1 MKATEANL
9 LDLMGVAKMQFVI
22 PVYQRVYS
30 WSVKECEVLWDDVMR
45 AGRDDMPHFVG
56 SMLYIPESERSATS
70 ISRVLLIDGQ
80 QRMTTFSLMIAALAD
95 YLESNPDKAG
105 LCERITS
112 LTMTTTTA
120 WRVTSWCFRRTI
132 KRRCSQ
138 SCLDFPCQMKS
149 RIALSRTMRS
159 SAKRCGVPHLI
170 RQGFGRVSTV
180 CRSSTLN
187 SRQV

>member
-30 WSVKECEVLWDDVMR
+30 WSIKECEVLWDDVMR
-45 AGRDDMPHFVG
+45 AGRDGVSHFVG
-56 SMLYIPESERSATS
+56 SMLYIPESESSATS

-95 YLESNPDKAG
+95 YLEGNPDRPASLAISRFQRCG
-105 LCERITS
+105 RTTS
-112 LTMTTTTA
+112 LTMMTTTV
-120 WRVTSWCFRRTI
+120 WRATSWCSRRTI
-132 KRRCSQ
+132 KRRCFP
-138 SCLDFPCQMKS
+138 SCLGLPCQMKN

-159 SAKRCGVPHLI
+159 SVKRCTGNHSTL
-170 RQGFGRVSTV
+170 QGFGRG
-180 CRSSTLN
+180 
-187 SRQV
+187 

>member
-45 AGRDDMPHFVG
+45 AGRDDVPHFVG
-56 SMLYIPESERSATS
+56 SMLYIPESESSATS

-105 LCERITS
+105 FLGDLKISALRKNY
-112 LTMTTTTA
+112 LFNDDD
-120 WRVTSWCFRRTI
+120 WCFRRTI
-132 KRRCSQ
+132 KRRCFPSY
-138 SCLDFPCQMKS
+138 LGLPCQMKN
-149 RIALSRTMRS
+149 RIGSSRTMRS
-159 SAKRCGVPHLI
+159 SVKRCTGNHSTL
-170 RQGFGRVSTV
+170 QGFGRG
-180 CRSSTLN
+180 
-187 SRQV
+187 

>member
-45 AGRDDMPHFVG
+45 AGRDGVSHFVG
-56 SMLYIPESERSATS
+56 SMLYIPESESSATS

-105 LCERITS
+105 FLGDLKISALRKNYLFNDDDYNGLARYKLVLSQDDKETLC
-112 LTMTTTTA
+112 LG
-120 WRVTSWCFRRTI
+120 
-132 KRRCSQ
+132 
-138 SCLDFPCQMKS
+138 LPCQMKN
-149 RIALSRTMRS
+149 RIGLSRTMRS
-159 SAKRCGVPHLI
+159 SARRCVVNHLT
-170 RQGFGRVSTV
+170 RQGFGRG
-180 CRSSTLN
+180 
-187 SRQV
+187 